1 MTNGPADKPKHTPSS
16 RHTLEEVLQS
26 LQDLLRNE
34 LQEGAGQPVPP
45 AAEPPAHD
53 GKLPASPTPT
63 DMIAHLEGS
72 LAALGSSGQDAA
84 HGIAAPHTGPPASG
98 RHDDGHGPAD
108 GTSGAKVREP
118 HVDAAGQ
125 SGIAR
130 DAQPAP
136 GGLSQSAPA
145 AMENPPR
152 TVIPQRGSSVPANQ
166 RPDRRFGGEVSQ
178 RELPFTDA
186 VPVVSREVPDTP
198 GPSER
203 IAVRQTEGSDTS
215 SESGVE
221 HPPPAD
227 TGIPAGFTAGS
238 WHDPGQESPHA
249 PATVEVYWDDIPVLQ
264 NAVDLA
270 PGKGSAESQ
279 RQAAPAPTP
288 GEPQPPPAA
297 TLPSAHAHRIAVLA
311 AARLDVELRKSGA
324 RSLDSSV
331 VTRLA
336 QILEEMLAQGAANMD
351 NNSSK

>member
-45 AAEPPAHD
+45 VAEPPAHD

-84 HGIAAPHTGPPASG
+84 HSIAAPRVGPPASDP
-98 RHDDGHGPAD
+98 HDDGRRSAD
-108 GTSGAKVREP
+108 STGNAKVREP
-118 HVDAAGQ
+118 HIDAARR
-125 SGIAR
+125 SGVAR
-130 DAQPAP
+130 DTQPAP
-136 GGLSQSAPA
+136 GGLGQSAAA
-145 AMENPPR
+145 AMENAA
-152 TVIPQRGSSVPANQ
+152 RGGAPANQ

-178 RELPFTDA
+178 HELPFTDA
-186 VPVVSREVPDTP
+186 VPAVSRETPDTP
-198 GPSER
+198 GPSDR

-215 SESGVE
+215 GESGAE

-227 TGIPAGFTAGS
+227 SGILAGFTAGS
-238 WHDPGQESPHA
+238 WHESGQESEHA

-264 NAVDLA
+264 NAVDLV
-270 PGKGSAESQ
+270 PGGGSAQAQ
-279 RQAAPAPTP
+279 RQAASAPTP
-288 GEPQPPPAA
+288 DEPQPPPAT

-311 AARLDVELRKSGA
+311 AARLDLELRKSGA

-331 VTRLA
+331 VARLA

-351 NNSSK
+351 NNSPK

>member
-34 LQEGAGQPVPP
+34 LQEGARQHAPP

-84 HGIAAPHTGPPASG
+84 HGIAASGP
-98 RHDDGHGPAD
+98 HDDGRRSAD
-108 GTSGAKVREP
+108 GTSNAKLREP
-118 HVDAAGQ
+118 HIDAASR

-136 GGLSQSAPA
+136 GGPGRPAAA
-145 AMENPPR
+145 AMENAA
-152 TVIPQRGSSVPANQ
+152 RGGVPAKQ
-166 RPDRRFGGEVSQ
+166 RPDRRFGGEASQ
-178 RELPFTDA
+178 HELPFTDA
-186 VPVVSREVPDTP
+186 VPAVSRETPDTP
-198 GPSER
+198 GPSDR
-203 IAVRQTEGSDTS
+203 IAVRPTQGSDTS
-215 SESGVE
+215 GGSGAE

-227 TGIPAGFTAGS
+227 SGIPAGFTAGS
-238 WHDPGQESPHA
+238 WHESGQEPAHA
-249 PATVEVYWDDIPVLQ
+249 SATVEVYWDDIPVLQ
-264 NAVDLA
+264 NAVNLV
-270 PGKGSAESQ
+270 PEGGSAEAR
-279 RQAAPAPTP
+279 RQAASAPTP
-288 GEPQPPPAA
+288 DEPQPPPAT

-311 AARLDVELRKSGA
+311 AARLDLELRKSGA

-331 VTRLA
+331 VARLA

-351 NNSSK
+351 NNSPK